1 MSRATIHSKLTKQ
14 SVEEYE
20 AARNILWQEEA
31 KWWQVR
37 DELLSRQIDLR
48 SKFRLA
54 NDLANNINIEQQIA
68 DWRWT
73 QKEKEL

>member
-1 MSRATIHSKLTKQ
+1 VSRATIHSKLTKQ